1 MGSIDEV
8 REGTKVRIIADE
20 GALETRMNRTA
31 AGATGSVRYVGGHA
45 GKGGKIVLRTKQGDA
60 KVKFGGGGTC
70 LFPWDALMVDASPS
84 QARRTLDRKLA
95 LGLIAVIVALW
106 PAISVALENGGSCEH
121 FLQKLINP
129 DTFKLCLFTGVIL
142 QALCII
148 YDIIS
153 FAIVQIGRL
162 CGWLAASVRSLGRWM
177 ANCAASKNPEGS
189 LRRLLTNDADREQLH
204 LGFFSLV
211 GDKGAT
217 ELAGA
222 LRDNTVLTQ
231 LSLPVV
237 NFMGDRG
244 ATELAGALRN
254 NTVLTQ
260 LQLGVNFVGEQ
271 GAAALAAALRDNTVL
286 TQLRLP
292 RVNCKGRREV
302 EAACAENQSVKELKA
317 MLDAWQV
324 DYSDCVKKS
333 DLEAKVT
340 ARVCDVQSEMIEIL
354 EVRTRGDWRQPFK
367 AARQHLEEVFDFGHS
382 LFLSSSLSPS
392 VLPSSPFPFV

>member
-1 MGSIDEV
+1 M
-8 REGTKVRIIADE
+8 
-20 GALETRMNRTA
+20 
-31 AGATGSVRYVGGHA
+31 
-45 GKGGKIVLRTKQGDA
+45 
-60 KVKFGGGGTC
+60 
-70 LFPWDALMVDASPS
+70 LF
-84 QARRTLDRKLA
+84 
-95 LGLIAVIVALW
+95 
-106 PAISVALENGGSCEH
+106 
-121 FLQKLINP
+121 
-129 DTFKLCLFTGVIL
+129 LFTGGIL

-162 CGWLAASVRSLGRWM
+162 CGWMAASVRFLGRWM
-177 ANCAASKNPEGS
+177 ANCAASKNPEGP
-189 LRRLLTNDADREQLH
+189 LRARLLANDADREQLH
-204 LGFFSLV
+204 LGFFPLV

-217 ELAGA
+217 ELAGL
-222 LRDNTVLTQ
+222 LRNNTVLTQ
-231 LSLPVV
+231 LSLPDV
-237 NFMGDRG
+237 NFVGDRG

-367 AARQHLEEVFDFGHS
+367 AARQHLEEVFDFGDS
-382 LFLSSSLSPS
+382 FFLSSPLSCRRRPPHS
-392 VLPSSPFPFV
+392 

>member
-1 MGSIDEV
+1 M
-8 REGTKVRIIADE
+8 
-20 GALETRMNRTA
+20 
-31 AGATGSVRYVGGHA
+31 
-45 GKGGKIVLRTKQGDA
+45 
-60 KVKFGGGGTC
+60 
-70 LFPWDALMVDASPS
+70 FPWDALMVDASPS

-162 CGWLAASVRSLGRWM
+162 CGWMAASVRFLGRWM

-189 LRRLLTNDADREQLH
+189 LRRLLANDADREQLH

-217 ELAGA
+217 ELAGV

-254 NTVLTQ
+254 NT
-260 LQLGVNFVGEQ
+260 
-271 GAAALAAALRDNTVL
+271 
-286 TQLRLP
+286 
-292 RVNCKGRREV
+292 VNCKGRREV

-392 VLPSSPFPFV
+392 VLPSSPSPFV